1 MDKISKIWLSL
12 IVLTT
17 ISYIIGTFQLLH
29 KEAVIVLL
37 LITLIKGQ
45 LIIDYFMG
53 LKEVSLGYR
62 LIPIVWLILVLLLI
76 LLAYFL

>member
-1 MDKISKIWLSL
+1 MNTMSKIWVTL
-12 IVLTT
+12 IFLTT
-17 ISYIIGTFQLLH
+17 LSYLIGTFELF
-29 KEAVIVLL
+29 KDKAVIILL
-37 LITLIKGQ
+37 IITLIKGQ

-62 LIPIVWLILVLLLI
+62 LIPTIWLIVVLSLI